1 MEKEEEEDVD
11 WEVYKEE
18 VEKVVKEEEEK
29 GEEVEEEE

>member
-11 WEVYKEE
+11 WEAYKEE